1 MQTPK
6 RPASPGKERLSAVA
20 RAIGKRPR
28 SPKKTYESPAEKRA
42 SHGGDVPKEVR
53 MAAVGEYEKLA
64 VNGKLPRG
72 AASRLVA
79 RLSSYS
85 ISIRSV
91 RRWVHGTTTPRMF
104 PGAAPGLPRSPAP
117 PQRAWREP

>member
-28 SPKKTYESPAEKRA
+28 SPKNFLKKTYESPAEKRA
-42 SHGGDVPKEVR
+42 SHGGDVPRGVR

-64 VNGKLPRG
+64 VNGMR
-72 AASRLVA
+72 
-79 RLSSYS
+79 Y
-85 ISIRSV
+85 
-91 RRWVHGTTTPRMF
+91 
-104 PGAAPGLPRSPAP
+104 
-117 PQRAWREP
+117 

>member
-20 RAIGKRPR
+20 RAIGKRLR
-28 SPKKTYESPAEKRA
+28 SPKKTHESPAEKRA

-72 AASRLVA
+72 AASRLVG

-85 ISIRSV
+85 ILHQERPSL
-91 RRWVHGTTTPRMF
+91 
-104 PGAAPGLPRSPAP
+104 GAQVARVGRDVWDLG
-117 PQRAWREP
+117 RAS